1 MNLFGEDI
9 VEEDAGAA
17 LLLPDDAPT
26 LPAEPQAGI
35 LPPRENPVFFGHGAV
50 EQSLLRL
57 YNSGKMPHALVF
69 AGAEGIG
76 KLTLAY
82 RLTRFLM
89 TREIIDPNQDALFGP
104 EPQPEAMSMEI
115 APDHPVFRRIAAGGH
130 SDFILVERKFDE
142 EKGQH
147 KASVE
152 IDEIRKIAPFLRM
165 TAAEGGWRVAIIN
178 DADTMTRNAQNS
190 VLKILEEP
198 PVNTLLILIAHR
210 PGALIPTIRSRARVI
225 NFAPLDFEH
234 FQTLLRKQGH
244 SLSVSEMQALYTLS
258 EASVGRALELVD
270 GGGLDVMGKV
280 IALFENY
287 PDWKWSQIHVIAE
300 DMARSGH
307 NESFL
312 MFQNVMLWVAR
323 QLTIAKARGRSLPD
337 GPLSA
342 LDLFSDMLN
351 NTTLEALSRIC
362 ENLQAHFETVNRSNL
377 EKRQAVMKAFSIFSS

>member
-1 MNLFGEDI
+1 MNLFDDDI
-9 VEEDAGAA
+9 EEELSPEVSGDTVGAVEAA
-17 LLLPDDAPT
+17 H
-26 LPAEPQAGI
+26 GI
-35 LPPRENPVFFGHGAV
+35 LPPRENALFFGHETI
-50 EQSLLRL
+50 EQSLIRL
-57 YNSGKMPHALVF
+57 YNSGKMPHALIF

-104 EPQPEAMSMEI
+104 EPQPEASNLDV

-142 EKGQH
+142 DKGQH

-198 PVNTLLILIAHR
+198 PANTLLILIAHR

-225 NFAPLDFEH
+225 NFAPLDFDH
-234 FQTLLRKQGH
+234 FQTLLRKQGYN
-244 SLSVSEMQALYTLS
+244 LALSEMQALYTLS
-258 EASVGRALELVD
+258 EASIGRALDLVD
-270 GGGLDVMGKV
+270 GGGLDIMGKV

-287 PDWKWSQIHVIAE
+287 PNWKWSEIHVIAE
-300 DMARSGH
+300 DLARSGQ
-307 NESFL
+307 NESFM
-312 MFQNVMLWVAR
+312 MFQNVMLWLAR
-323 QLTIAKARGRSLPD
+323 QFTIAKARHQRLPE

-342 LDLFSDMLN
+342 LDLFSDMLD
-351 NTTLEALSRIC
+351 NTTLEAWMGIC
-362 ENLQAHFETVNRSNL
+362 ENLQTHFEGVNRSNL
-377 EKRQAVMKAFSIFSS
+377 ERRQAVMKAFSIFSA